1 MHKKSVFWL
10 TFFSLILNLFLT
22 IFFLALNDSIFA
34 KCSRLKMNFNV
45 MSRETGL
52 ARLINNLSKPVVLP
66 RKIVSLNTF
75 KIHHLGFFVPI
86 KNGLNIGLNIAFK
99 RGISWTFLFETKIFV
114 WPLQWPLFKSLC
126 LFLPIFSK
134 ILSKLSCLKMIL
146 ISLF

>member
-1 MHKKSVFWL
+1 
-10 TFFSLILNLFLT
+10 
-22 IFFLALNDSIFA
+22 
-34 KCSRLKMNFNV
+34 MNFNV

-99 RGISWTFLFETKIFV
+99 RGISWTFLFETKISV
-114 WPLQWPLFKSLC
+114 WPLQWPLFRSLC

-146 ISLF
+146 ISLFLKYQACGLRFFRKPQKDLKRSKKMNEYEKRKRAKTLYP